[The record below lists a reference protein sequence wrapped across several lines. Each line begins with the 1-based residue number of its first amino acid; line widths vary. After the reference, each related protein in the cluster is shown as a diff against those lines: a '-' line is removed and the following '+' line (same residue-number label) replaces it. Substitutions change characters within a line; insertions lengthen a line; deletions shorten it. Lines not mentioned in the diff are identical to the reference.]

1 MRVAILFERS
11 GKMREAFRA
20 LGHDAWSND
29 LVPADDG
36 SPHHFMCD
44 YREVLRLPWDLMI
57 AHPVCTFLTNSAVRW
72 MDHGRNAKR
81 MRAMRYAAAVYAEV
95 ALASHIPLRA
105 IENPVMH
112 SYAREELARLS
123 VVGVRQVVQP
133 WWFGD
138 PTFKAIGF
146 HLFNLPKLVPTNK
159 LVPPMK
165 GTDEHKAWSW
175 VHRCPP
181 GPDRAR
187 IRAET
192 QPGLAAAC
200 ASQWAITG

>member
-11 GKMREAFRA
+11 GIMREAFRA
-20 LGHDAWSND
+20 RGHDAWSND
-29 LVPADDG
+29 LVQADDG
-36 SPHHFMCD
+36 SPFHFMCD
-44 YREVLRLPWDLMI
+44 YREVLALQWDLMI

-72 MDHGRNAKR
+72 MDNGRNVKR
-81 MRAMRYAAAVYAEV
+81 MRAMKHAAAVYAEV
-95 ALASHIPLRA
+95 ANAEHIPLRA

-112 SYAREELARLS
+112 SYARAELDRL
-123 VVGVRQVVQP
+123 GVRGPRQVVQP

-138 PTFKAIGF
+138 PTFKATGF
-146 HLFNLPKLVPTNK
+146 HLFGLPKLIPTNK
-159 LVPPMK
+159 LNPPAP
-165 GTDEHKAWSW
+165 GTDEHKRWSW

-192 QPGLAAAC
+192 QPGIAAAC
-200 ASQWAITG
+200 AAQWAITG